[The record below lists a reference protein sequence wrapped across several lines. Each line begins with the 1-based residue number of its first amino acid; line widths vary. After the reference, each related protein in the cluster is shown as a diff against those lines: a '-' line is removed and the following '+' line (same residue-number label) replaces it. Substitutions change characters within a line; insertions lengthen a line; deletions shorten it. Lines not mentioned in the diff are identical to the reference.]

1 MPKIQANKSLS
12 HVDFVIY
19 ERATNKILFGIEVD
33 GYSYHKNGTKQA
45 ERDNM
50 KNEIFR
56 IINMPLLRFST
67 RGSEEEKRITEF
79 LDKYCPKKQT
89 KTINQQ

>member
-1 MPKIQANKSLS
+1 MCELREELRNYANKSWS

-19 ERATNKILFGIEVD
+19 RRATKKILFGIEVD

-79 LDKYCPKKQT
+79 LDKYCPQK
-89 KTINQQ
+89 